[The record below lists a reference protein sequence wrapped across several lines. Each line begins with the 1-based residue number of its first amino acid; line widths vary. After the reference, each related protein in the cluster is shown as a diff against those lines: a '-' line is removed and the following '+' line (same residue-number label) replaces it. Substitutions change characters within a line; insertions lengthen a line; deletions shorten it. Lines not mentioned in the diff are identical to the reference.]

1 MSVDGFSMS
10 SLGLPKDITSAQAA
24 VTAQNGVFSSSDKS
38 IGKIDRILNKRIN
51 NDEEKEHQKNNFFN
65 DGYSEEDEED
75 ENKDEESK
83 EESGNSSVD
92 IDKKLSA
99 RDAARYKAE
108 QLQNPEQISV
118 KFNPA
123 EEKIILYNNVT
134 KKTLESINPDDF
146 LEMINKLD
154 YNSGVLVNKS
164 I

>member
-1 MSVDGFSMS
+1 MAKRLLGVLSVLLLCLLVNAQVTTEPAFI
-10 SLGLPKDITSAQAA
+10 PKDYAGEI
-24 VTAQNGVFSSSDKS
+24 
-38 IGKIDRILNKRIN
+38 I
-51 NDEEKEHQKNNFFN
+51 
-65 DGYSEEDEED
+65 
-75 ENKDEESK
+75 
-83 EESGNSSVD
+83 
-92 IDKKLSA
+92 
-99 RDAARYKAE
+99 
-108 QLQNPEQISV
+108 V